1 GSARCTGL
9 KLLEN
14 GAATNT
20 SVSTSGST
28 FSATVTLAPGSDSIV
43 ATCTSPDGTTL
54 RSEPIL
60 WHERLPAGPTAQ
72 ITVSTR
78 GREVLLS
85 GARSEPGA
93 PQGARIVGYRWHS
106 DPRH

>member
-1 GSARCTGL
+1 MAAACTGGGPPGPSAGETAGTSTPNPVVSFEPRGGDAFAWSERVAGSARCTGL

-28 FSATVTLAPGSDSIV
+28 FSATVTLAPGTNSIV

-54 RSEPIL
+54 RSEPML
-60 WHERLPAGPTAQ
+60 W
-72 ITVSTR
+72 
-78 GREVLLS
+78 
-85 GARSEPGA
+85 
-93 PQGARIVGYRWHS
+93 
-106 DPRH
+106 D